1 MWWRIKLIKCILIL
15 FLLSSCGPVIFT
27 AGIIEVT
34 SGDIVSSAIKK
45 KIYDKKKKST
55 TDSKSESSD

>member
-1 MWWRIKLIKCILIL
+1 MKRLFLAL
-15 FLLSSCGPVIFT
+15 TLVFLLSSCGPVIFT

>member
-1 MWWRIKLIKCILIL
+1 M
-15 FLLSSCGPVIFT
+15 SSCGPIIFT
-27 AGIIEVT
+27 AGVIEVT
-34 SGDIVSSAIKK
+34 SGDVAASVIKK